1 MSVVTM
7 RAKLTESDLRS
18 LVKGASEDERA
29 SAAHKICRVIDIA
42 PMSDA
47 ERAHAEA
54 ILKMMAEDA
63 AVSVRRALAVALQNS
78 PKLPRALAVKLA
90 EDIDAIAL
98 PILRHSPSL
107 SDADLVEIIR
117 AAPPAKQLAVAS
129 RDRLSATVTGAIS
142 VFGHPAAVE
151 QALANDNAS
160 FDASG
165 LSAVLQRMGDRPSIT
180 ETMAR
185 RQTLPVS
192 IVERLVAMVTG
203 EVFDYLV
210 NHHEVPPQVA
220 IDLASGARERA
231 TLDLVEQAGLQTD
244 LTRFAKHLSNSGRL
258 TPSFIMRALCL
269 GHMEF
274 VEHAMAEL
282 GGLPHHRAWLMM
294 HDSGPLGLKALF
306 DRSGLP
312 TRLFP
317 AFRAA
322 VDVFH
327 QIERDGLEFDK
338 IAFREKMIERVL
350 TLFQSIPRDDL
361 DYLLDKL
368 DATTIAPD
376 RKTA

>member
-7 RAKLTESDLRS
+7 RAKLTDNDIRA
-18 LVKGASEDERA
+18 LVKGESEDDRA
-29 SAAHKICRVIDIA
+29 TAAHKICRVIDGA
-42 PMSDA
+42 PLNDK

-63 AVSVRRALAVALQNS
+63 AISVRRALAVALQNS
-78 PKLPRALAVKLA
+78 PKLPHALAVKLA
-90 EDIDAIAL
+90 EDIDSVAL
-98 PILRHSPSL
+98 PILQHSPVL
-107 SDADLVEIIR
+107 SDADLIEIIR
-117 AAPPAKQLAVAS
+117 AAPPTKQVAVAGRQGVS
-129 RDRLSATVTGAIS
+129 PAVTGAIA

-151 QALANDNAS
+151 RALANDNAS

-180 ETMAR
+180 AAMAHR
-185 RQTLPVS
+185 HTLPVT

-203 EVFDYLV
+203 DVFDYLV
-210 NHHEVPPQVA
+210 NHHEVPPQLA

-231 TLDLVEQAGLQTD
+231 TLDLVEQAGLQAD
-244 LTRFAKHLSNSGRL
+244 LPRFAKQLSLHGRL

-282 GGLPHHRAWLMM
+282 GGLAHHRAWLMM
-294 HDSGPLGLKALF
+294 HDSGPLGLKAIF

-312 TRLFP
+312 GRLFP

-327 QIERDGLEFDK
+327 QIERDGIDFDRL
-338 IAFREKMIERVL
+338 AFREKMIERVL

-361 DYLLDKL
+361 DYLLEKL
-368 DATTIAPD
+368 DATGRAPD

>member
-7 RAKLTESDLRS
+7 RAKLTEGDIRQ
-18 LVKGASEDERA
+18 LVKGSSDDDRA
-29 SAAHKICRVIDIA
+29 QAAHKICRTIDSA
-42 PMSDA
+42 PLNET
-47 ERAHAEA
+47 ERDHAEA

-63 AVSVRRALAVALQNS
+63 AVSVRRSLSVALQNS
-78 PKLPRALAVKLA
+78 PNLPRALALKLA

-98 PILRHSPSL
+98 PILQHSPVL
-107 SDADLVEIIR
+107 SDTDLVEIMR
-117 AAPPAKQLAVAS
+117 AAPPSKQLAVAS
-129 RDRLSATVTGAIS
+129 RDNLSSTVTGAIA
-142 VFGHPAAVE
+142 VFGHPSAVE
-151 QALANDNAS
+151 QALANDNAV

-165 LSAVLQRMGDRPSIT
+165 LSAVLQRMGDKPTIT

-185 RQTLPVS
+185 RRTLPVT

-210 NHHEVPPQVA
+210 NHHEVPPQLA

-231 TLDLVEQAGLQTD
+231 TLDLVEQAGLQAD
-244 LTRFAKHLSNSGRL
+244 LSRFARQLAHHGRL

-312 TRLFP
+312 TRLFS

-327 QIERDGLEFDK
+327 QIERDGLDFDK

-368 DATTIAPD
+368 DATTAAPD

>member
-1 MSVVTM
+1 M
-7 RAKLTESDLRS
+7 RAKLTDSDIRT
-18 LVKGASEDERA
+18 LVKGASDDERA

-42 PMSDA
+42 PLNEG

-78 PKLPRALAVKLA
+78 QKLPRALAVKLA
-90 EDIDAIAL
+90 EDIEAISL

-107 SDADLVEIIR
+107 SDADLVEIMR

-129 RDRLSATVTGAIS
+129 RDSLSPTVTGAIA

-151 QALANDNAS
+151 QALANDNAA
-160 FDASG
+160 FDQSG
-165 LSAVLQRMGDRPSIT
+165 LSAILQRMGDRPSIT
-180 ETMAR
+180 ETMAHR
-185 RQTLPVS
+185 RTLPVS

-231 TLDLVEQAGLQTD
+231 TLDLVEQAGLQSD
-244 LTRFAKHLSNSGRL
+244 LTRFARQLSNSGRL

-312 TRLFP
+312 SRLFP

-322 VDVFH
+322 VDVYH
-327 QIERDGLEFDK
+327 QIDRDGLDFDK

-368 DATTIAPD
+368 DATTVAPD
-376 RKTA
+376 RKSA